1 MKLTNQDF
9 DAIRRWMH
17 RNARPLDLARWQY
30 HFESGSAEAVLQS
43 LSAYQNEDGLE
54 ADCWNP
60 ASAPMQTWAAA
71 CILRELNAPKEHPIV
86 AGILRYLGSGAHFVD
101 GLWQGA
107 IPSNNDFPHAP
118 WWTFTERSGEDWG
131 YNPTASLAGFVLQ
144 YGVSE
149 SALYKKAEGIAT
161 KILSLVIF
169 YAGVQMLLSSTKN
182 IFSDEVKE
190 IPSAIAIYV
199 TIFSIIG
206 KLLLAS
212 YQYKQGKKINS
223 SMLTANA
230 INMRNDVVI
239 STSVL
244 LGLIF
249 TFIFKLPILDSITG
263 LIISLFIIKSSIS
276 IFIDSNV
283 ELMDGVKDV
292 NVYNKIFEAVEKV
305 PGASNPHRVRSRMIG
320 NLYMITLDIEVNPQ
334 ITITQAHEIAD
345 AVEKSIIN
353 SVDNVYDI
361 LVHVEPAGK
370 CQTGEKFGVDK
381 DMV

>member
-1 MKLTNQDF
+1 M
-9 DAIRRWMH
+9 
-17 RNARPLDLARWQY
+17 
-30 HFESGSAEAVLQS
+30 
-43 LSAYQNEDGLE
+43 
-54 ADCWNP
+54 
-60 ASAPMQTWAAA
+60 
-71 CILRELNAPKEHPIV
+71 
-86 AGILRYLGSGAHFVD
+86 
-101 GLWQGA
+101 
-107 IPSNNDFPHAP
+107 
-118 WWTFTERSGEDWG
+118 
-131 YNPTASLAGFVLQ
+131 
-144 YGVSE
+144 
-149 SALYKKAEGIAT
+149 
-161 KILSLVIF
+161 
-169 YAGVQMLLSSTKN
+169 
-182 IFSDEVKE
+182 KE

-334 ITITQAHEIAD
+334 IHEIAD